1 MSLFR
6 RRPKSQ
12 GEDKGPVTPLALAI
26 KRKGTSVTYVPT
38 QGGSFQPVR
47 ERVDARLT
55 ITYDEDERRL
65 PVPAR
70 LSYHQAFRTLRQE
83 TGQSMAVINASGET
97 GAIYGVEEGKALL
110 FTGPTLPLTYLV
122 DLALQSDARAKD
134 GGALALAIFLGEVE
148 KPGVP
153 LLVIGVNPDRTL
165 ALQDLVP
172 SVADFST
179 TLNNILGS
187 MVAANALRGLDF
199 DPRQASR
206 SDDVKKLEQA
216 FHRDRVLALNL
227 VDLVPLAASAKSY
240 PREPVY
246 RGIAQST
253 LSRSAFAVS
262 LLTCAVTLAF
272 AGSGEWLRRSA
283 IRETAALERSLEERR
298 NEVRA
303 QLLERVNGLGSRLT
317 LDPVSLF
324 EAADAISQPGAKV
337 ALAATLESA
346 RLTLTVPH
354 TRERLAPGADRR
366 TAIAARD
373 LEAIVRELRLPA
385 PQGWTRSAIE
395 TPGDLNA
402 WLVSFTAA
410 PVERDLLDLVGVGG
424 TTGTKPLD
432 AARSGRAGAGE
443 DAGALPLARR

>member
-6 RRPKSQ
+6 RQRKSR
-12 GEDKGPVTPLALAI
+12 GEDPAVTPVALAI
-26 KRKGTSVTYVPT
+26 KRKGTSVTYVPA
-38 QGGSFQPVR
+38 QGGGFQPVR

-70 LSYHQAFRTLRQE
+70 LSYHQAFRMLRQE

-122 DLALQSDARAKD
+122 DLALQADARARD
-134 GGALALAIFLGEVE
+134 GGTLAIAIFFGEVE

-172 SVADFST
+172 SVADFAT

-187 MVAANALRGLDF
+187 MVAANTLRGLDF

-206 SDDVKKLEQA
+206 SDDVKKREQA

-227 VDLVPLAASAKSY
+227 TDLVPLAANARSY

-253 LSRSAFAVS
+253 LSASAFAVS
-262 LLTCAVTLAF
+262 LLTCAATLAF
-272 AGSGEWLRRSA
+272 AASGEWLRRCA
-283 IRETAALERSLEERR
+283 IRETADLERSLEARR

-324 EAADAISQPGAKV
+324 EAADAISQPGARV

-354 TRERLAPGADRR
+354 LREHLAPGADRR

-373 LEAIVRELRLPA
+373 VEAIVRGLRRPA
-385 PQGWTRSAIE
+385 PRGWTRSAIE

-402 WLVSFTAA
+402 WLVSFTVA

-424 TTGTKPLD
+424 TTGTKPVD
-432 AARSGRAGAGE
+432 AARSSGAGAG
-443 DAGALPLARR
+443 DGAGALPLSRR